1 MNAQETIDYWIGATA
16 AHETTIASLLEER
29 AKLQRDLEVA
39 RNYVRTEWKAGRLQG
54 AMSDEEIRVFQENA
68 KDHTSP

>member
-1 MNAQETIDYWIGATA
+1 MNAQETIDYWIGVTA

-54 AMSDEEIRVFQENA
+54 AMSDEEIRVFQENSQ
-68 KDHTSP
+68 DR

>member
-16 AHETTIASLLEER
+16 GHETTIAKLLEER
-29 AKLQRDLEVA
+29 TKLQRDLEVA

-54 AMSDEEIRVFQENA
+54 PMSDEEIRVFQENERIE
-68 KDHTSP
+68 P